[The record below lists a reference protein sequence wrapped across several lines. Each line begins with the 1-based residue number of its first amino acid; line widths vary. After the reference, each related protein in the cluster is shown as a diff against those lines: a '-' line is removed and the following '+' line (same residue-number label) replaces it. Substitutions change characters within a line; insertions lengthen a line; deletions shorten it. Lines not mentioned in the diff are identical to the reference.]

1 MVSLLATA
9 FAFTACSDNDE
20 PEPAPEPA
28 LEASVTL
35 KVGTITD
42 ESIEFTLTPVNAVK
56 AAWVYFEAANEREVT
71 AEQVLG
77 CTTADAEGAQTL
89 VAEPLSP
96 GTEYVIYAAVEGKN
110 GEKVLSEPL
119 TATTTGEAIE
129 TEEFWGETA
138 VAEKYSAGANW
149 ILTLTDA
156 EGNTAVLDLYIDPAN
171 ALYLPVNEFTVADGS
186 APGTLS
192 NDSRY
197 SYLMIGG
204 ERLAFEEGDL
214 IVEPDPEEETENG
227 GVFYHIEGQ
236 LTAGGRLFSL
246 FFDGEMAGTTNP
258 DAPVEIVCSN
268 AVLMDINDPQ
278 PSEFY
283 VKLNT
288 ESWNYEIVF
297 DFLAGADAAYLP
309 SNTYSMEW
317 GTLLPKTG
325 LSGYYGAPT
334 ADALTECEIEV
345 IFEDNVYTIEANA
358 VGDNGTK
365 FHIVYEGKIENMPEV
380 VMLEQVY
387 AQVSWYETSGM
398 VILSDVPAT
407 NMEEMMASFTW
418 CGALFLESGTSMEYL
433 NGFFPGVPAE
443 DATYIDTDN
452 SSVMYRTVADS
463 EPESA
468 MIVRDKSFVSVMSVM
483 PDQDLNQID
492 FQLVT
497 MSMDGVQKVWVGSYM
512 GPLYGGGGVS
522 TDPVDYPLYCVNEA
536 KVVKHEGNL
545 YQISFTSLSGPLTVN
560 FYAETFGAGAY
571 YFDANGGSEKTFN
584 GSFTRLGVEW
594 DEEDTVFEIESG
606 SIGIVKQGDAYTF
619 QFDNVIARAAD
630 GSAVNLG
637 PVNGN
642 AYQTQFTVTIEGL

>member
-20 PEPAPEPA
+20 PEPLPEPSQ
-28 LEASVTL
+28 EASVTL
-35 KVGTITD
+35 EVGTITD

-77 CTTADAEGAQTL
+77 AMSADAEGAQTL

-119 TATTTGEAIE
+119 KATTTGELIE

-138 VAEKYSAGANW
+138 SAEKYSAGANW
-149 ILTLTDA
+149 TLTLTDA

-171 ALYLPVNEFTVADGS
+171 AMYLPANEFTVADGS

-204 ERLAFEEGDL
+204 EKLAFEEGDL

-258 DAPVEIVCSN
+258 NAPVEIVCSN

-278 PSEFY
+278 PGEFY
-283 VKLNT
+283 VKLNDAD
-288 ESWNYEIVF
+288 WKYEIVF
-297 DFLAGADAAYLP
+297 DFQASAEAAYLP
-309 SNTYSMEW
+309 SNTYSMDW

-325 LSGYYGAPT
+325 LTGYNGAPT

-345 IFEDNVYTIEANA
+345 MFEDNVYTIEANA

-380 VMLEQVY
+380 VVIESVYPQVDWYDTAGQVVLLDVPLEQMESFQWC
-387 AQVSWYETSGM
+387 ASL
-398 VILSDVPAT
+398 VIGTES
-407 NMEEMMASFTW
+407 AS
-418 CGALFLESGTSMEYL
+418 MPYV
-433 NGFFPGVPAE
+433 NGFFSGIPTDGYYLDTNSCTVMNQTGGEEPDYAMVVP
-443 DATYIDTDN
+443 
-452 SSVMYRTVADS
+452 
-463 EPESA
+463 
-468 MIVRDKSFVSVMSVM
+468 DKSFISFMSVM

-492 FQLVT
+492 FQLVAT
-497 MSMDGVQKVWVGSYM
+497 SMMDGVTKVYVGSYM

-522 TDPVDYPLYCVNEA
+522 TDPVDYPLYGVNEA

-545 YQISFTSLSGPLTVN
+545 YQISFTNLNGPLTIN

-571 YFDANGGSEKTFN
+571 HFDANGGSEKTFN

-606 SIGIVKQGDAYTF
+606 SIGVVKQGDAYMF

>member
-20 PEPAPEPA
+20 PEPAPEPSQ
-28 LEASVTL
+28 EASVTL
-35 KVGTITD
+35 EVGTITD

-56 AAWVYFEAANEREVT
+56 AAWVYFEAASEREVT

-77 CTTADAEGAQTL
+77 CTTAEAEGAQKL

-119 TATTTGEAIE
+119 KATTTGELIE

-138 VAEKYSAGANW
+138 SADFYAANNW
-149 ILTLTDA
+149 GLTLTDA
-156 EGNTAVLDLYIDPAN
+156 EGNEATFDLYIESAGKD
-171 ALYLPVNEFTVADGS
+171 YLPTNEFTVAEGT
-186 APGTLS
+186 APGTLGKGS
-192 NDSRY
+192 Y
-197 SYLMIGG
+197 SYLTIGG
-204 ERLAFEEGDL
+204 ERLSIEEGELFVEADL
-214 IVEPDPEEETENG
+214 EDVTEE
-227 GVFYHIEGQ
+227 GVFYHVEGQ
-236 LTAGGRLFSL
+236 LTAGGRIFTIL
-246 FFDGEMAGTTNP
+246 FDGYVAGTRDPN
-258 DAPVEIVCSN
+258 APVEIVCSN

-278 PSEFY
+278 PGEFY

-297 DFLAGADAAYLP
+297 DFLASADAAYLP

-317 GTLLPKTG
+317 GSLLPKTG
-325 LSGYYGAPT
+325 LTGYYGAPT

-345 IFEDNVYTIEANA
+345 MFENNVYTIEANA

-380 VMLEQVY
+380 VVIESVYPQVDWY
-387 AQVSWYETSGM
+387 DTAGQV
-398 VILSDVPAT
+398 VLLDVPVEQ
-407 NMEEMMASFTW
+407 MENFQWCASLVIGT
-418 CGALFLESGTSMEYL
+418 ESVSMPYV
-433 NGFFPGVPAE
+433 NGFFPGVPTDGYYL
-443 DATYIDTDN
+443 DAN
-452 SSVMYRTVADS
+452 SCTVMNQTGGE
-463 EPESA
+463 EPDYA
-468 MIVRDKSFVSVMSVM
+468 MVVPDKSFISFMSVM
-483 PDQDLNQID
+483 PEQDLNQID
-492 FQLVT
+492 FQLVAT
-497 MSMDGVQKVWVGSYM
+497 SMTDGVTKVYVGSYM

-522 TDPVDYPLYCVNEA
+522 TDPVDYPLYGVNEA

-545 YQISFTSLSGPLTVN
+545 YQISFTNLNGPLTIN
-560 FYAETFGAGAY
+560 FYADTFGAGAY
-571 YFDANGGSEKTFN
+571 HFDANGGSEKTFN

-606 SIGIVKQGDAYTF
+606 SIGVVKQGDAYMF
-619 QFDNVIARAAD
+619 QFADVIARAAD

-642 AYQTQFTVTIEGL
+642 AYETQFTVTIEGL

>member
-20 PEPAPEPA
+20 PEPAPEPSQ
-28 LEASVTL
+28 EASVTL
-35 KVGTITD
+35 EVGTITD

-56 AAWVYFEAANEREVT
+56 AAWVYFEAASEREVT

-77 CTTADAEGAQTL
+77 CTTAEAEGAQKL

-119 TATTTGEAIE
+119 KATTTGEAIE

-138 VAEKYSAGANW
+138 SADFYAANNW
-149 ILTLTDA
+149 GLTLTDA
-156 EGNTAVLDLYIDPAN
+156 EGNEATFDLYIESAGKD
-171 ALYLPVNEFTVADGS
+171 YLPTNEFTVAEGT
-186 APGTLS
+186 APGTLGKGS
-192 NDSRY
+192 Y
-197 SYLMIGG
+197 SYLTIGG
-204 ERLAFEEGDL
+204 EKLSIEEGELFVEADL
-214 IVEPDPEEETENG
+214 EDVTEE
-227 GVFYHIEGQ
+227 GVFYHVEGQ
-236 LTAGGRLFSL
+236 LTAGGRIFTIL
-246 FFDGEMAGTTNP
+246 FDGYVAGTRDPN
-258 DAPVEIVCSN
+258 APVEIVCSN

-278 PSEFY
+278 PGEFY
-283 VKLNT
+283 VKLNDAD
-288 ESWNYEIVF
+288 WNYEIVF
-297 DFLAGADAAYLP
+297 DFQASADAAYLP
-309 SNTYSMEW
+309 SNTYSMDW

-325 LSGYYGAPT
+325 LTGYYGAPT

-345 IFEDNVYTIEANA
+345 MFENNVYTIEANA

-380 VMLEQVY
+380 VVIESVYPQVDWY
-387 AQVSWYETSGM
+387 DTAGQV
-398 VILSDVPAT
+398 VLLDVPVEQ
-407 NMEEMMASFTW
+407 MENFQWCASLVIGT
-418 CGALFLESGTSMEYL
+418 ESVSMPYV
-433 NGFFPGVPAE
+433 NGFFPGVPTDGYYL
-443 DATYIDTDN
+443 DAN
-452 SSVMYRTVADS
+452 SCTVMNQTGGG
-463 EPESA
+463 EPDYA
-468 MIVRDKSFVSVMSVM
+468 MVVPDKSFISFMSVM
-483 PDQDLNQID
+483 PEQDLNQID
-492 FQLVT
+492 FQLVAT
-497 MSMDGVQKVWVGSYM
+497 SMTDGVTKVYVGSYM

-522 TDPVDYPLYCVNEA
+522 TDPVDYPLYGVNEA

-545 YQISFTSLSGPLTVN
+545 YQISFTNLNGPLTIN
-560 FYAETFGAGAY
+560 FYADTFGAGAY
-571 YFDANGGSEKTFN
+571 HFDANGGSEKTFN

-606 SIGIVKQGDAYTF
+606 SIGVVKQGDAYMF

-642 AYQTQFTVTIEGL
+642 AYETQFTVTIEGL